1 MKKLLLATVSM
12 VALTS
17 AARAAD
23 MPAAMPAKERMYSPV
38 PVATWVGGYVG
49 VQGGLVQRDTS
60 FVDGGFFTAGENT
73 TRSDQRKTGGTVGGL
88 LGYNWQ
94 QGGFVYGL
102 EGDWNWIGA
111 KTSQLATV
119 DLTSSRSTSFD
130 VNWLATLRG
139 RTGLAFNSTL
149 LYVTG
154 GVAFGHVQNS
164 VEAISTITPGRIASF
179 TQNQTKVGWTAGV
192 GVEHMLSQHWTV
204 RAEFRYVDLGKTGVA
219 CTSAT
224 NFNQCVSLNYRGE
237 FSNTLTMGL
246 VGLAYKF

>member
-1 MKKLLLATVSM
+1 MKKFLLATVSV

-38 PVATWVGGYVG
+38 PVVTWDGAYVG

-60 FVDGGFFTAGENT
+60 FADSGFFDAGNST
-73 TRSDQRKTGGTVGGL
+73 TRFDQRKTGGTVGGL

-102 EGDWNWIGA
+102 EGDWSGIGA
-111 KTSQLATV
+111 KTSQIAPV

-139 RTGLAFNSTL
+139 RTGLAFDLTL

-164 VEAISTITPGRIASF
+164 VEAISTTTPGRIASF
-179 TQNQTKVGWTAGV
+179 TQNQTKAGWTAGA
-192 GVEHMLSQHWTV
+192 GVEHMLTQHWTV

-219 CTSAT
+219 CTSTT
-224 NFNQCVSLNYRGE
+224 NFNQCVSLNYRGD
-237 FSNTLTMGL
+237 FSNRLTMGL
-246 VGLAYKF
+246 VGLSYKF